1 MKNKKKKVKETTKK
15 EPYIQIPIRY
25 ILETPNDME
34 LGCLVRNIASNY

>member
-1 MKNKKKKVKETTKK
+1 MKTKKKIEKPKVK